1 MKECVIAHWSS
12 DRARIIYRGSSLEP
26 KLRIAQIYLGGGRG
40 ALPVQRSQSVRTGG
54 ALGSENAGMSSVRNV
69 SKRSHRMAEVSAAR
83 FILGG
88 LVGPKPRPKGVGDG
102 QTVDIPLPL
111 ADDSVPGVCG
121 VSYAERSVGVA
132 ASNCAGCLA
141 LARPPR
147 QGEARQGQFGSRSP
161 PRKARVGMP
170 RAPVPQTD
178 TGGRA

>member
-1 MKECVIAHWSS
+1 M
-12 DRARIIYRGSSLEP
+12 
-26 KLRIAQIYLGGGRG
+26 
-40 ALPVQRSQSVRTGG
+40 QRSQPVRVGG

-121 VSYAERSVGVA
+121 VGYVERSVGDT
-132 ASNCAGCLA
+132 ASNCADGA
-141 LARPPR
+141 PSGAVSR
-147 QGEARQGQFGSRSP
+147 QGKARQG
-161 PRKARVGMP
+161 
-170 RAPVPQTD
+170 
-178 TGGRA
+178 

>member
-1 MKECVIAHWSS
+1 M
-12 DRARIIYRGSSLEP
+12 EP
-26 KLRIAQIYLGGGRG
+26 KLRIAHVFVGGGRG

-111 ADDSVPGVCG
+111 ADDSSPRCVRGV
-121 VSYAERSVGVA
+121 
-132 ASNCAGCLA
+132 L
-141 LARPPR
+141 
-147 QGEARQGQFGSRSP
+147 SRAQCW
-161 PRKARVGMP
+161 RYCV
-170 RAPVPQTD
+170 
-178 TGGRA
+178 

>member
-1 MKECVIAHWSS
+1 M
-12 DRARIIYRGSSLEP
+12 YRGSSLEP
-26 KLRIAQIYLGGGRG
+26 KLRTVLVTEDRGRG

-121 VSYAERSVGVA
+121 ACYVERSVGVA
-132 ASNCAGCLA
+132 ASNRAGDWSSD
-141 LARPPR
+141 
-147 QGEARQGQFGSRSP
+147 Q
-161 PRKARVGMP
+161 
-170 RAPVPQTD
+170 
-178 TGGRA
+178 